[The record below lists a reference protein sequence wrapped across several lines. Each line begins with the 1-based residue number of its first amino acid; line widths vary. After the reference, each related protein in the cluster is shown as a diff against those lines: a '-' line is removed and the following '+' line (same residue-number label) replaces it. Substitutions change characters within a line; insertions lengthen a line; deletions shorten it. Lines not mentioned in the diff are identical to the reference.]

1 MKNQNLK
8 TLSIFLL
15 VFICLMGFTRADEPK
30 PKTKALSKEEV
41 EKTVK
46 IGREVYEA
54 NNAFQQA
61 VSDSLGIALDDCP
74 KVTAALATIRI
85 RSERLNGIVVRQND
99 LREVLREAHDCKGCD
114 WAPDGKSL
122 VQSPPAPGN

>member
-30 PKTKALSKEEV
+30 PKTKTLSKEEV

-46 IGREVYEA
+46 IGREVYDA
-54 NNAFQQA
+54 QNAIQQA
-61 VSDSLGIALDDCP
+61 VNNSLTVDLSDCP
-74 KVTAALATIRI
+74 KVTAALAHVRI
-85 RSERLNGIVVRQND
+85 ASERMNGIVVRQND
-99 LREVLREAHDCKGCD
+99 LREVLREAHDCKNCD
-114 WAPDGKSL
+114 WSPDGKSL
-122 VQSPPAPGN
+122 VQSPQAPGN